1 MVTTLN
7 KNICHFSHYWEYS
20 FWFVLAAISWW
31 NIADTSEGNGEI
43 EFCQIANPD
52 FCLRQVS
59 AAVSVPV
66 SIVVRASPAVWKT
79 MSKSAGKSFF
89 LYHPNISISCYTCSQ
104 ILYGIDSIQKCR
116 FVKMGQFFLTFRL
129 INLVL
134 IMAVFKKVCVKVL
147 SQCSD

>member
-66 SIVVRASPAVWKT
+66 SIVVWAPVVSKT

-89 LYHPNISISCYTCSQ
+89 YIFQTLAFLATPVLRYSMEFTQFRSVSLTKW
-104 ILYGIDSIQKCR
+104 DS
-116 FVKMGQFFLTFRL
+116 F
-129 INLVL
+129 
-134 IMAVFKKVCVKVL
+134 
-147 SQCSD
+147 S